1 MDPEQLQRDREKER
15 ERIRQEVLEEL
26 KQQYYLKPK
35 SEKLEVNDILSKYKD
50 QLLSKSKVTF
60 AHNGYSQ
67 FESICQALRK
77 VVCLHFNV
85 YAMKEILPEDY
96 KNFREEL
103 ERVIIEYCHCER
115 R

>member
-35 SEKLEVNDILSKYKD
+35 SEKLEVRDILTKYKD
-50 QLLSKSKVTF
+50 QLLSKSKITF

-67 FESICQALRK
+67 YEAICQALRK
-77 VVCLHFNV
+77 TVCLHFNV
-85 YAMKEILPEDY
+85 YAIKEIPSDKYED
-96 KNFREEL
+96 FRKEL

>member
-1 MDPEQLQRDREKER
+1 MDPEQLKRDKEKER
-15 ERIRQEVLEEL
+15 EKIRQEVLAEL
-26 KQQYYLKPK
+26 QEKYYFKPK
-35 SEKLEVNDILSKYKD
+35 AEKLEVNDILTKYRT

-85 YAMKEILPEDY
+85 YAMKEITPDKY
-96 KNFREEL
+96 KDFRKEL
-103 ERVIIEYCHCER
+103 ERVIVEYCNCER
-115 R
+115 S